1 MNTEKELSPEINS
14 APQALALSDI
24 EEGMGHNVTRAQGL
38 QEELALRRASLLQDS
53 AEAQALKG
61 QEELLVEIVEEEM
74 AHQTQVSVLSH
85 LHLRQAEEIRAQS
98 NEIKR
103 LSTLLEKQQTLL
115 EQVQESQKQ
124 HSASVAQR
132 AQPSTSRLSELQQEA
147 FQYLPSTVNVRCGM
161 DIQHLSSISQNIP
174 VAGRQHFGDELAEEA
189 TWGSNH
195 PCYVD
200 FAGSEEG
207 GFTSTPLKSA
217 AKVGEDYTLLPQQ
230 KQARQSLLT
239 SAVSPPS
246 YDMQMA
252 LCKFCK
258 LHKPKINKLKGGY
271 SATANLIF
279 QSWLKDI
286 RVQVEDRNL
295 SQRKAMQLIKD
306 FTAEHAHNEVEF
318 YMGMVVDEQ
327 QTFEG
332 LIQHLKNAF
341 QSGETT
347 SELISNF
354 YARAQKK
361 NESKEAFA
369 DELQIL
375 VHKIIDRKPEFRK
388 DANEQLKGQYVHKLK
403 DPYYAAIAC
412 SMLQS
417 SEDSESLT
425 QFWGHLAMTFG
436 GRSKSGKTSSHT
448 VAIETSLYVISEE
461 AGEHRLLKNS
471 RQRQR
476 KIKQQA
482 SQISSLEAQNK
493 KLGQLLEP
501 KFLVETI
508 TRVVASNLNMGKP
521 NTTESSPSGFIS
533 KPYLGRPHPSQ
544 LAPGVDSSLDPSLT
558 CRYCK
563 DTGHLKENCV
573 KLTQHLAW
581 NKQEAKTETNKN
593 VPPKN
598 SINKEN

>member
-1 MNTEKELSPEINS
+1 MNS
-14 APQALALSDI
+14 ALQVLALSEI

-38 QEELALRRASLLQDS
+38 QEELAQRRASLLQES

-61 QEELLVEIVEEEM
+61 QQELLAEIMEEEM
-74 AHQTQVSVLSH
+74 SHRTQVSVLSH
-85 LHLRQAEEIRAQS
+85 LHLRQAEEVRAQS
-98 NEIKR
+98 DEIKR
-103 LSTLLEKQQTLL
+103 LSTLLKEQQTLL

-124 HSASVAQR
+124 QSASVAQK
-132 AQPSTSRLSELQQEA
+132 AQPPTSRLSELQQEA
-147 FQYLPSTVNVRCGM
+147 FQYLPGTVNVRCRTR
-161 DIQHLSSISQNIP
+161 IQYLSGISQNIP
-174 VAGRQHFGDELAEEA
+174 VAGRERFEDELAEEA
-189 TWGSNH
+189 TWASNH
-195 PCYVD
+195 PHHVR
-200 FAGSEEG
+200 FVGSDKG

-230 KQARQSLLT
+230 KQARENLLVNT
-239 SAVSPPS
+239 VSPPKYS
-246 YDMQMA
+246 MQMA
-252 LCKFCK
+252 AWEFRKFCE
-258 LHKPKINKLKGGY
+258 PKINKLRGGY

-286 RVQVEDRNL
+286 RVHVEDRNL
-295 SQRKAMQLIKD
+295 SQREAMQLVKD
-306 FTAEHAHNEVEF
+306 FTAEHARDEVEF
-318 YMGMVVDEQ
+318 YMGMVTDDQ

-332 LIQHLKNAF
+332 LVQHLKNAF

-361 NESKEAFA
+361 NESEEAFA
-369 DELQIL
+369 DDLQIL
-375 VHKIIDRKPEFRK
+375 VRKIIARKPEFREDVNK
-388 DANEQLKGQYVHKLK
+388 QLKSQFTHKLK
-403 DPYYAAIAC
+403 DPYYAAIAR

-417 SEDSESLT
+417 SGNSETFT
-425 QFWGHLAMTFG
+425 QFRGHLAMTFG
-436 GRSKSGKTSSHT
+436 GRSKLGKTSSHT
-448 VAIETSLYVISEE
+448 AVIETSSYVIAEE
-461 AGEHRLLKNS
+461 AGERRLSKNS

-476 KIKQQA
+476 KINQQA

-508 TRVVASNLNMGKP
+508 TRAVASNLNMGKP
-521 NTTESSPSGFIS
+521 NTTESSPSGFTS
-533 KPYLGRPHPSQ
+533 KSYLGRPCPSQ
-544 LAPGVDSSLDPSLT
+544 LAPGVDGSLDSSLT

-573 KLTQHLAW
+573 KLTRCLAW
-581 NKQEAKTETNKN
+581 NQQEAKNEPNKN

-598 SINKEN
+598 NKDKEN